1 MFKNFIIVV
10 LVFLLCSLL
19 FQNKENVNILVKDL
33 ADTKELVVDGAKY
46 VKKTIDKEF
55 SDVVVEATE
64 DDPFSLETEPMIR
77 EDTFFD
83 QESADKA
90 FDNLTEAEIM
100 KREGP

>member
-1 MFKNFIIVV
+1 MFKNIIIVI

-19 FQNKENVNILVKDL
+19 FQNKENVNLLVKDL
-33 ADTKELVVDGAKY
+33 ADTKELVIDGADY
-46 VKKTIDKEF
+46 VKKTFEKEF
-55 SDVVVEATE
+55 SEVVVESTE
-64 DDPFSLETEPMIR
+64 DDPFSLEKDSIK

-83 QESADKA
+83 QESADKS